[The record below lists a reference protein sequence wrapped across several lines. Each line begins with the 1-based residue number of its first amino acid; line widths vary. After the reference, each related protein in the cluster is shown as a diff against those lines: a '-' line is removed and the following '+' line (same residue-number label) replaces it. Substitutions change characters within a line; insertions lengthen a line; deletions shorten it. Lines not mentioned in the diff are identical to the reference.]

1 MLQIYLSKN
10 QTLEKID
17 QPEAGSWISLT
28 KPTEEELNRV
38 EQELGVEPSFLRA
51 ALDSEE
57 APRIDKEEGQ
67 LLLIVDAAIRS
78 EDKQQFYITIPMGI
92 IILKQHII
100 TVCLT
105 DDTVLEAFKKPG
117 VKDFYTQFK
126 TRFVLQILYRNA
138 AQYLTDLKVLDKM
151 STRLERTLH
160 DSLRNREL
168 LEMLKIEKSLVYFST
183 SLRGNETVLER
194 LLRQDLIKNYP
205 EDADFL
211 DDVIIENKQA
221 IEMCNV
227 YVTILTSTMDAYAS
241 VISNNQN
248 NVMKILTSVTLVM
261 AVPTIVS
268 GYFGMNV
275 PVPMSIEN
283 EAFWL
288 IIAGTTVFMIVLI
301 YILHKVRML

>member
-1 MLQIYLSKN
+1 M
-10 QTLEKID
+10 
-17 QPEAGSWISLT
+17 P
-28 KPTEEELNRV
+28 
-38 EQELGVEPSFLRA
+38 
-51 ALDSEE
+51 
-57 APRIDKEEGQ
+57 
-67 LLLIVDAAIRS
+67 IRS
-78 EDKQQFYITIPMGI
+78 SDNQQFYITVPIGI
-92 IILKQHII
+92 IMLKQHII

-105 DDTVLEAFKKPG
+105 DDTIAESFKDGK
-117 VKDFYTQFK
+117 VKNFYTQFK
-126 TRFVLQILYRNA
+126 TRFILQLLYRNA
-138 AQYLTDLKVLDKM
+138 YQYLNDLKVLDKM
-151 STRLERTLH
+151 SSRLEKTLH

-183 SLRGNETVLER
+183 SLRANETVLER
-194 LLRQDLIKNYP
+194 LMRQDIIKNYP
-205 EDADFL
+205 EDKDFL

-275 PVPMSIEN
+275 PVPMTLDSD
-283 EAFWL
+283 AFWL
-288 IIAGTTVFMIVLI
+288 IIAGTVLFMLLI
-301 YILHKVRML
+301 TYILHRIRML

>member
-1 MLQIYLSKN
+1 MLQIYLSRN
-10 QTLEKID
+10 QALEEMQEI
-17 QPEAGSWISLT
+17 EAGSWICLT
-28 KPTEEELNRV
+28 KPTEAELKRV
-38 EQELGVEPSFLRA
+38 EEELGVLPHFLRA

-57 APRIDKEEGQ
+57 SPRIDREDDQ
-67 LLLIVDAAIRS
+67 VLIIVDAAIRS
-78 EDKQQFYITIPMGI
+78 EDRQQFYITIPIGI
-92 IILKQHII
+92 IMLKQHII

-105 DDTVLEAFKKPG
+105 DDTIIEAFKKPG
-117 VKDFYTQFK
+117 MKDFYTQFK
-126 TRFVLQILYRNA
+126 TRFILQILYRNA
-138 AQYLTDLKVLDKM
+138 YQYLNDLKVLDKM
-151 STRLERTLH
+151 STRLEKTLH

-183 SLRGNETVLER
+183 SLRANETVLER

-248 NVMKILTSVTLVM
+248 NVMKVLTSVTLVM

-275 PVPMSIEN
+275 PVPMTIEAH
-283 EAFWL
+283 AFWL
-288 IIAGTTVFMIVLI
+288 IIAGTTLLMLIVM
-301 YILHKVRML
+301 YILHRVRML

>member
-1 MLQIYLSKN
+1 MLQIFLSQN
-10 QTLEKID
+10 QDLKEID
-17 QPEAGSWISLT
+17 SPEAGSWIALT
-28 KPTEEELNRV
+28 KPSEAELEKV
-38 EQELGVEPSFLRA
+38 EKELGVLPHFLRA

-57 APRIDKEEGQ
+57 SPRIDREDGQ
-67 LLLIVDAAIRS
+67 VLIIVDAPIRS
-78 EDKQQFYITIPMGI
+78 EDRQQFYITIPIGI
-92 IILKQHII
+92 IMMKQYII

-105 DDTVLEAFKKPG
+105 DDTILDVFKKQRI
-117 VKDFYTQFK
+117 KDFYTQFK
-126 TRFVLQILYRNA
+126 TRFVLQLLYRNA
-138 AQYLTDLKVLDKM
+138 YQYLNDLKVLDKM
-151 STRLERTLH
+151 STRLEKTLH

-183 SLRGNETVLER
+183 SLRSNETVLER
-194 LLRQDLIKNYP
+194 LLRQDIIKNYP

-248 NVMKILTSVTLVM
+248 NVMKVLTSVTLVM
-261 AVPTIVS
+261 AVPTIIS

-275 PVPMSIEN
+275 PVPMTIEHD
-283 EAFWL
+283 AFWL
-288 IIAGTTVFMIVLI
+288 IIAGTSILMIIVM
-301 YILHKVRML
+301 YILHKVKML

>member
-1 MLQIYLSKN
+1 MLQIYLSRN
-10 QTLEKID
+10 QKLEEID
-17 QPEAGSWISLT
+17 EMESGSWISLT
-28 KPTEEELNRV
+28 KPTEAELQKVEE
-38 EQELGVEPSFLRA
+38 ELGVLPHFLRS

-57 APRIDKEEGQ
+57 SPRIDREDGQ
-67 LLLIVDAAIRS
+67 VLIIVDAAIRS
-78 EDKQQFYITIPMGI
+78 EDKQQFYITIPIGI
-92 IILKQHII
+92 IMLKQHII
-100 TVCLT
+100 TVCLS
-105 DDTVLEAFKKPG
+105 DDTIVESFKRQR

-126 TRFVLQILYRNA
+126 TRFILQILYKNA
-138 AQYLTDLKVLDKM
+138 YQYLNNLKVLDKM
-151 STRLERTLH
+151 SSRLEKTLH

-183 SLRGNETVLER
+183 SLRSNETVLER

-248 NVMKILTSVTLVM
+248 NVMKVLTSVTLVM

-275 PVPMSIEN
+275 PVPMTVEDS
-283 EAFWL
+283 AFWL
-288 IIAGTTVFMIVLI
+288 IIAGTTVIMLIVL